1 MFLTLSSDHDR
12 TVYLFVCVT
21 APRITSYTKIMTI
34 GVILHSG
41 HKHAIR
47 IPLWRHKL
55 NGEYSPPPEEVL
67 GGIRYF
73 RSVAMG
79 LIVIY
84 IRPSLALEKRRKALK
99 SDREKDL
106 SRTLNLYVDACKG
119 WLSKIVAVPVATL
132 ETDSTLDFEPRSY
145 QVEAR

>member
-1 MFLTLSSDHDR
+1 MPIGIILRMSGSK
-12 TVYLFVCVT
+12 
-21 APRITSYTKIMTI
+21 RIT
-34 GVILHSG
+34 
-41 HKHAIR
+41 R

-55 NGEYSPPPEEVL
+55 MGEYSPPPEEVL

-73 RSVAMG
+73 RLVTKS

-84 IRPSLALEKRRKALK
+84 IRPTLALQKRRKALK
-99 SDREKDL
+99 SAREKDL
-106 SRTLNLYVDACKG
+106 FRTLNLYADACNG

-132 ETDSTLDFEPRSY
+132 ESDGSLDFEPRSY